1 MNVLALLGSVLFLNA
16 VGASVDALLNLYLIH
31 RATQLPFS
39 FGVAILVMN
48 TADVFGSVAGNLLHT
63 GYFQR
68 WTFRGVMLLPS
79 WRLRVYL
86 LICCFGKTIG

>member
-48 TADVFGSVAGNLLHT
+48 TADVFGSVAGIC
-63 GYFQR
+63 YIQV
-68 WTFRGVMLLPS
+68 TFRGGRFVVS
-79 WRLRVYL
+79 
-86 LICCFGKTIG
+86 C

>member
-39 FGVAILVMN
+39 FESQFL
-48 TADVFGSVAGNLLHT
+48 
-63 GYFQR
+63 
-68 WTFRGVMLLPS
+68 
-79 WRLRVYL
+79 
-86 LICCFGKTIG
+86 